1 MGDTFEVGDSV
12 ILNEDEDFVREQFR
26 IFDNSQIV
34 WTEGLAKPMLGK
46 TFEVQ
51 GFFNDDTNWV
61 GLPSNDEYG
70 TTWYFPKTTL
80 RLGNC
85 NHDCNKSS
93 SMNRNISPII

>member
-46 TFEVQ
+46 IFEVR
-51 GFFNDDTNWV
+51 GFFNCDTNWV
-61 GLPSNDEYG
+61 GLPG
-70 TTWYFPKTTL
+70 T
-80 RLGNC
+80 LGILL
-85 NHDCNKSS
+85 KELLA
-93 SMNRNISPII
+93 